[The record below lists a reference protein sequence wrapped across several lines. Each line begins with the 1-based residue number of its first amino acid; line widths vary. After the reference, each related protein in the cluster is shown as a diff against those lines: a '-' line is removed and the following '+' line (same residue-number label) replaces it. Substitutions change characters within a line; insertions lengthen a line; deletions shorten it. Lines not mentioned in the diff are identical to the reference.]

1 MGKHTSNGVKDL
13 SDSLR
18 VWFFMNTEVIRA
30 VESVALVIVGWLLSI
45 LTIELKEFR
54 IREREK
60 RKLFTRLWLI
70 LENIY
75 ISLELTQTSHRLG
88 DIGTPETSPEA
99 APDTAM
105 SQSPMA
111 REENDHTNIPQ
122 APPSLPKDFDVVLE
136 KVGEWESESGK
147 NTFVKQLNSLRSQV
161 ELSHQF
167 YHDLKAEVQTDH
179 KSLAKRKL
187 ESYTNLLTDLKKD
200 TFRTLKLTSPL
211 RFPLSQ
217 KLKRGMNSGD

>member
-1 MGKHTSNGVKDL
+1 
-13 SDSLR
+13 
-18 VWFFMNTEVIRA
+18 MNAEVVRA
-30 VESVALVIVGWLLSI
+30 IESIALVIVGWLLSI
-45 LTIELKEFR
+45 LTTELKEYR

-75 ISLELTQTSHRLG
+75 ISLEIAPTSHRLVG
-88 DIGTPETSPEA
+88 
-99 APDTAM
+99 DTAPAEG
-105 SQSPMA
+105 SA
-111 REENDHTNIPQ
+111 DEESAESTETESKNIPP

-136 KVGEWESESGK
+136 RVGEWESESGK
-147 NTFVKQLNSLRSQV
+147 NTFVKQLNSIRSQL

-167 YHDLKAEVQTDH
+167 YQDLRTEAEKDH
-179 KSLAKRKL
+179 KPVAKRKL
-187 ESYTNLLTDLKKD
+187 ESYINLLADLKRD

>member
-1 MGKHTSNGVKDL
+1 
-13 SDSLR
+13 
-18 VWFFMNTEVIRA
+18 MNAEVVRA

-45 LTIELKEFR
+45 LTTELKEYR

-75 ISLELTQTSHRLG
+75 INLEIAPTSHRLVG
-88 DIGTPETSPEA
+88 DTTPAEGSVDEESTESIETEHKNMP
-99 APDTAM
+99 P
-105 SQSPMA
+105 
-111 REENDHTNIPQ
+111 

-136 KVGEWESESGK
+136 RVGEWESESGK
-147 NTFVKQLNSLRSQV
+147 NTFVKQLNSIRSQL
-161 ELSHQF
+161 ELSRQF
-167 YHDLKAEVQTDH
+167 YHDLRTEVEKDH
-179 KSLAKRKL
+179 KPVAKRKL
-187 ESYTNLLTDLKKD
+187 ESYINLLADLKRD
-200 TFRTLKLTSPL
+200 TFRTLRLTSPL

>member
-1 MGKHTSNGVKDL
+1 
-13 SDSLR
+13 
-18 VWFFMNTEVIRA
+18 MNTEVVRA
-30 VESVALVIVGWLLSI
+30 VESVALVVVGWLLSI
-45 LTIELKEFR
+45 LTTELKEYR

-70 LENIY
+70 LENMY
-75 ISLELTQTSHRLG
+75 ISLEIAPTSHRLG
-88 DIGTPETSPEA
+88 DIGTPEGSIDENSVT
-99 APDTAM
+99 
-105 SQSPMA
+105 
-111 REENDHTNIPQ
+111 REEIESKNIPL

-136 KVGEWESESGK
+136 RVGEWESENGK
-147 NTFVKQLNSLRSQV
+147 NTFIKQLNSLKSQL

-167 YHDLKAEVQTDH
+167 YDDLKIEVKTDH
-179 KSLAKRKL
+179 NSIAKRKL

-217 KLKRGMNSGD
+217 KLKRGMNSGDL